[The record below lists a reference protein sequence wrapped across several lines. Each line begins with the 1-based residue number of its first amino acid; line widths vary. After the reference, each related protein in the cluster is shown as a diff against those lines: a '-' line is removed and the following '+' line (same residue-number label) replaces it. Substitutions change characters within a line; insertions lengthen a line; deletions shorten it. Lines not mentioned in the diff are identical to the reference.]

1 MLPFFRVCARCFSL
15 SASFVFLMAVTAVA
29 WPRGGIGA
37 LGLRTEGG
45 RRREPRSEN
54 EMRGK
59 RQTRKKGTSEGGD
72 TRKANGQKNHSGA
85 CSSRIPVPESSL
97 GASRHRDD
105 SSLRVEARKTARER
119 KRKPAS
125 GAVDLASLSFS
136 TPPEKGNAFQRPLPL
151 PASFLSFFPSLEPL
165 SLSLLDLSLPPPCS
179 LSCTPHPTAHPHPRS
194 SPSWPSPSP
203 RPSSSATRRGGRS
216 GSRRTLSAA
225 RPRRTCFA
233 RSTSSRTSSRSRGRS
248 TTGSCRSRPTAR

>member
-1 MLPFFRVCARCFSL
+1 
-15 SASFVFLMAVTAVA
+15 
-29 WPRGGIGA
+29 
-37 LGLRTEGG
+37 
-45 RRREPRSEN
+45 
-54 EMRGK
+54 MRGK
-59 RQTRKKGTSEGGD
+59 RQTRKKGTSERGD

-165 SLSLLDLSLPPPCS
+165 SLSPSLSLS
-179 LSCTPHPTAHPHPRS
+179 LFSTSHFPHLTLFPAHPTHHHPHPRS

-216 GSRRTLSAA
+216 GSRRTPSAA

>member
-1 MLPFFRVCARCFSL
+1 
-15 SASFVFLMAVTAVA
+15 
-29 WPRGGIGA
+29 
-37 LGLRTEGG
+37 
-45 RRREPRSEN
+45 
-54 EMRGK
+54 MRGK
-59 RQTRKKGTSEGGD
+59 RQTRKKGTSE
-72 TRKANGQKNHSGA
+72 RRHEKSKRPKKNHSGA

-105 SSLRVEARKTARER
+105 SSLRFEARKTARER

-136 TPPEKGNAFQRPLPL
+136 TPPEKGNARCHSPPLF
-151 PASFLSFFPSLEPL
+151 FLSSLPSNPL
-165 SLSLLDLSLPPPCS
+165 SLSLSSRPLTSPTLLSFLHPPP
-179 LSCTPHPTAHPHPRS
+179 HHHPHPRS

-216 GSRRTLSAA
+216 GSRRTPSVA

-233 RSTSSRTSSRSRGRS
+233 HSTSSRTSSRSRGRS

>member
-1 MLPFFRVCARCFSL
+1 
-15 SASFVFLMAVTAVA
+15 
-29 WPRGGIGA
+29 
-37 LGLRTEGG
+37 
-45 RRREPRSEN
+45 
-54 EMRGK
+54 MRGK
-59 RQTRKKGTSEGGD
+59 RQTRKKGTSERGD

-97 GASRHRDD
+97 AASRHRDD

-165 SLSLLDLSLPPPCS
+165 SLSPSLSLSSRPLTSPTLISFLHTPP
-179 LSCTPHPTAHPHPRS
+179 HHHPHPRS

-216 GSRRTLSAA
+216 GSRRTPSAA